1 MTKTEFQV
9 WFKKKREMI
18 AVVLAMLLILVS
30 IILGLVI
37 RQSNTNGTE
46 ENTTGMPERVR
57 MNVDPK
63 EGEGD
68 SAQQSTK
75 KTTASFFLKPSPDE
89 VLDIIK
95 ELGDADLPV
104 ANQKYT
110 GLRVMW
116 PVYFFQ
122 ILSQEA
128 NRVRVLLDVTEDGFG
143 VTIETEIDTGQF
155 PEIMNTE
162 RGRKIW
168 VAGEIQGVDI
178 TGTGRILM
186 LTEEVRFQE
195 GLLDAIKGSSSTAGE
210 TEHEVQQEQIEPTPD
225 SIDTMKEEE
234 ASQ

>member
-1 MTKTEFQV
+1 MTKKEFRI
-9 WFKKKREMI
+9 WLREKRELI

-30 IILGLVI
+30 IILGLMI
-37 RQSNTNGTE
+37 RQSNVHETE
-46 ENTTGMPERVR
+46 DSKNVPPERVR
-57 MNVDPK
+57 MKVDQQE
-63 EGEGD
+63 EGQSE
-68 SAQQSTK
+68 QQPRK

-122 ILSQEA
+122 ILSQEL
-128 NRVRVLLDVTEDGFG
+128 NRARVLLDVTEDGFG
-143 VTIETEIDTGQF
+143 VTIETEIDTAQF
-155 PEIMNTE
+155 PEILETE

-168 VAGEIQGVDI
+168 IAGEIQGVDI
-178 TGTGRILM
+178 TGTGRIVM

-195 GLLDAIKGSSSTAGE
+195 ALVDAIKGLPPKTSEPQPQEETGDTAEPMTEGE
-210 TEHEVQQEQIEPTPD
+210 GQQ
-225 SIDTMKEEE
+225 
-234 ASQ
+234 